1 MKEFIEELKYNQ
13 NINLKK
19 GLENRIDIDYVIER
33 LEDIKKDMKELT
45 VTEIDEKI
53 IGTRSELMN
62 YIRNEIANISR
73 DNVFNDEEN
82 FARILVEYSNIY
94 NKLVYDYLDNNT
106 LLCLYENAMGELDIK
121 EIEI

>member
-1 MKEFIEELKYNQ
+1 MKRETT
-13 NINLKK
+13 
-19 GLENRIDIDYVIER
+19 VI
-33 LEDIKKDMKELT
+33 
-45 VTEIDEKI
+45 EIDEKI
-53 IGTRSELMN
+53 IGVRSELML

-94 NKLVYDYLDNNT
+94 NKLVYDYLDNNS
-106 LLCLYENAMGELDIK
+106 LLCLYENVMGELDIK

>member
-1 MKEFIEELKYNQ
+1 MKKETT
-13 NINLKK
+13 
-19 GLENRIDIDYVIER
+19 VI
-33 LEDIKKDMKELT
+33 
-45 VTEIDEKI
+45 EIDEKI
-53 IGTRSELMN
+53 IGVRSELMS

-106 LLCLYENAMGELDIK
+106 LLCLYENVMGELDIK

>member
-1 MKEFIEELKYNQ
+1 MKRETT
-13 NINLKK
+13 
-19 GLENRIDIDYVIER
+19 VI
-33 LEDIKKDMKELT
+33 
-45 VTEIDEKI
+45 EIDEKI
-53 IGTRSELMN
+53 IGIRSELML

-82 FARILVEYSNIY
+82 FARILVEYANVY

-106 LLCLYENAMGELDIK
+106 LLCLYENVMGDIDIK

>member
-1 MKEFIEELKYNQ
+1 MKRETT
-13 NINLKK
+13 
-19 GLENRIDIDYVIER
+19 VI
-33 LEDIKKDMKELT
+33 
-45 VTEIDEKI
+45 EIDEKI
-53 IGTRSELMN
+53 IGVRSELML

-94 NKLVYDYLDNNT
+94 NKLVYDYLGDDQ
-106 LLCLYENAMGELDIK
+106 LLCIYENVMGEIDIK

>member
-1 MKEFIEELKYNQ
+1 MKKETT
-13 NINLKK
+13 
-19 GLENRIDIDYVIER
+19 VI
-33 LEDIKKDMKELT
+33 
-45 VTEIDEKI
+45 EIDEKI
-53 IGTRSELMN
+53 IGVRSELMK

-106 LLCLYENAMGELDIK
+106 LLCLYENVMGEIDIK

>member
-13 NINLKK
+13 NINFKK

-53 IGTRSELMN
+53 IGVRDELLT
-62 YIRNEIANISR
+62 YIRKEMEKVSADVSI
-73 DNVFNDEEN
+73 DYEN
-82 FARILVEYSNIY
+82 YARILVEYANVY
-94 NKLVYDYLDNNT
+94 NKLVYDYLDDNS
-106 LLCLYENAMGELDIK
+106 LLCLYENVMGDIDIK

>member
-1 MKEFIEELKYNQ
+1 MKRETI
-13 NINLKK
+13 
-19 GLENRIDIDYVIER
+19 VI
-33 LEDIKKDMKELT
+33 
-45 VTEIDEKI
+45 EIDEKI
-53 IGTRSELMN
+53 IGVRSELMN
-62 YIRNEIANISR
+62 YIRNEISNISK

-106 LLCLYENAMGELDIK
+106 LLCIYENAMGDIDIK

>member
-1 MKEFIEELKYNQ
+1 MKKETT
-13 NINLKK
+13 
-19 GLENRIDIDYVIER
+19 VI
-33 LEDIKKDMKELT
+33 
-45 VTEIDEKI
+45 EIDEKI
-53 IGTRSELMN
+53 IGVRSELML

-82 FARILVEYSNIY
+82 FARILVEYANVY

-106 LLCLYENAMGELDIK
+106 LLCLYENVMGELDIK

>member
-1 MKEFIEELKYNQ
+1 MKRETT
-13 NINLKK
+13 
-19 GLENRIDIDYVIER
+19 VIE
-33 LEDIKKDMKELT
+33 IN
-45 VTEIDEKI
+45 EKI
-53 IGTRSELMN
+53 IGVRSELMN

-73 DNVFNDEEN
+73 DNAFNDEEN

-106 LLCLYENAMGELDIK
+106 LLCLYENVMGELDIK

>member
-1 MKEFIEELKYNQ
+1 MKEFLEELKNNREV
-13 NINLKK
+13 NINND
-19 GLENRIDIDYVIER
+19 LENRIDIDYVIER
-33 LEDIKKDMKELT
+33 LEDIKKDIKDEI
-45 VTEIDEKI
+45 VIEIDEKI
-53 IGTRSELMN
+53 IGVRSELMK

-106 LLCLYENAMGELDIK
+106 LLCLYENVMGELDIK

>member
-1 MKEFIEELKYNQ
+1 MKKETT
-13 NINLKK
+13 
-19 GLENRIDIDYVIER
+19 VI
-33 LEDIKKDMKELT
+33 
-45 VTEIDEKI
+45 EIDEKI
-53 IGTRSELMN
+53 IGVRSELMK

-94 NKLVYDYLDNNT
+94 NKLVYDYLDNNS
-106 LLCLYENAMGELDIK
+106 LLCLYENVMGEIDIK

>member
-1 MKEFIEELKYNQ
+1 MKEFLEELKNNREV
-13 NINLKK
+13 NINND
-19 GLENRIDIDYVIER
+19 LENRIDIDYVIER
-33 LEDIKKDMKELT
+33 LEDIKKDMKEVI

-53 IGTRSELMN
+53 IGVRSQLML
-62 YIRNEIANISR
+62 YIRNEIANISK

-106 LLCLYENAMGELDIK
+106 LLCLYENVMGEIDIK

>member
-1 MKEFIEELKYNQ
+1 MKRETT
-13 NINLKK
+13 
-19 GLENRIDIDYVIER
+19 VI
-33 LEDIKKDMKELT
+33 
-45 VTEIDEKI
+45 EIDEKI
-53 IGTRSELMN
+53 IGVRSELML

-82 FARILVEYSNIY
+82 FARILVEYANVY

-106 LLCLYENAMGELDIK
+106 LLCLYENVMGDIDIK